1 MITTRKI
8 DPRPYQQKAA
18 AAIHREWDAGNKKTL
33 VVMPTGTGK
42 TIVFA
47 SIVNDQVAKGEHVLI
62 LAHREEHLQQASDKL
77 KMVTGLETALEKA
90 QSSALDSD
98 KMVVVASVQTL
109 SKQNRLMKYPRDY
122 FGTIIIDEAHHTAAK
137 TYKGILEHFIDA
149 KVLGVTAT
157 PDRSDMKS
165 LSDIFDSLAFE
176 YKLPDAIREGY
187 LCKINTK
194 TIPVEVDISKVHINA
209 GDFSAQDLGNVLDLY
224 LDTIADAIVRECQ
237 NRKTVIFT
245 PLVRISKRLCNILNK
260 RNFKTAEVNGASAD
274 RKDVLKGF
282 DNGEYKALTNAMLL
296 TEGWDCPTVDCI
308 ICLRPTKS
316 RSLYAQIVGRG
327 TRLCEGKKNLL
338 VLDFLWLTKKH
349 SLCHPA
355 DIFCE
360 DPEVAQKTTDMLAD
374 AALTGSNSQ
383 ENFGSPELGLIEA
396 IEEAQTELDE
406 EKRKAL
412 CELEKQDTIQRK
424 LKAQRQKPRGLVDPL
439 QYIFSI
445 EAPELNDYQPMFES
459 ERQEPSDDIIDSI
472 SCYGV
477 KGDAIKSQ
485 GLAAAILKRLIARR
499 ASGMAT
505 PKQIRCLESF
515 GFVHVG
521 RWTLRYASSF
531 LDIIS
536 SHDWK
541 LPNGFDAS
549 TLDPEKNTAEDL
561 AKLYPDYKEDETKK
575 APRGD
580 AFICCYYDASYN
592 LARKKVCNSEK
603 EMLNLYYSLFN
614 TCEAKYFYYTK
625 EADAWMAEKQNLIAR
640 KTGTPIPAAQPTQA
654 TPAVPPPFV
663 PTAPA
668 KSHEYYCCL
677 ARWDGSYIGY
687 ETYKSEQ
694 AAQNARKQIARRGET
709 AVFAHM
715 ESAQRKIDPNNQT
728 TYAKRFFERVMM
740 NPAKTMPE
748 LHKSFLLL
756 KNKAKANGMRGL
768 YNSSD
773 KKIMALIDMLDGNYP
788 DHLSEKQKGEY
799 LVGYYQQRSAN
810 IKDAEEKK
818 NRKAAKI
825 ETNNTDTATTVATQ
839 KEK

>member
-1 MITTRKI
+1 MITTKKI

-47 SIVNDQVAKGEHVLI
+47 SIVNDQVAEGEHVLI
-62 LAHREEHLQQASDKL
+62 LAHREELLQQASDKL

-90 QSSALDSD
+90 QNSALDSD

-360 DPEVAQKTTDMLAD
+360 DP
-374 AALTGSNSQ
+374 ALTGSNSQ

-614 TCEAKYFYYTK
+614 NCEAKYFYYTK

-640 KTGTPIPAAQPTQA
+640 KTGTPIPATQA
-654 TPAVPPPFV
+654 TKTVPTAPPPFV
-663 PTAPA
+663 PAAPA

-709 AVFAHM
+709 AV
-715 ESAQRKIDPNNQT
+715 
-728 TYAKRFFERVMM
+728 YATVEEAEAWVER
-740 NPAKTMPE
+740 
-748 LHKSFLLL
+748 
-756 KNKAKANGMRGL
+756 
-768 YNSSD
+768 
-773 KKIMALIDMLDGNYP
+773 
-788 DHLSEKQKGEY
+788 Q
-799 LVGYYQQRSAN
+799 
-810 IKDAEEKK
+810 
-818 NRKAAKI
+818 KAAR
-825 ETNNTDTATTVATQ
+825 TRR
-839 KEK
+839 